1 MLRSM
6 RTIVALFLVCAGVGA
21 PACTT
26 TRAYERG
33 RLADHCM
40 SFSPDP
46 TLEYLRTKAE
56 GAREG
61 GFGGYGRSPAGG
73 CGCE

>member
-1 MLRSM
+1 M
-6 RTIVALFLVCAGVGA
+6 RALVAVLVLATAYCSVAG
-21 PACTT
+21 CTT
-26 TRAYERG
+26 TRPHERG

-40 SFSPDP
+40 GFAPDA
-46 TLEYLRTKAE
+46 TLEYLRAKAE